1 MGLNYELP
9 PSNETKFSK
18 YINTEHHPM
27 VKTIIE
33 EFFSIATVR
42 KRLPFSI
49 TDVVAMGKAESINI

>member
-18 YINTEHHPM
+18 YINTEHHPL

-33 EFFSIATVR
+33 GPFSTATVR
-42 KRLPFSI
+42 KRLQFSI
-49 TDVVAMGKAESINI
+49 TDVVAIGKTESIN